1 MKQVTEAEIKAAL
14 DGTFRRIV
22 HTPEGQKF
30 ETVEVAHDHVPV
42 VVRPAYDPERRAL
55 IVKRPK
61 QPAFGRRFG
70 A

>member
-1 MKQVTEAEIKAAL
+1 MKQFTESQIKAVL

-30 ETVEVAHDHVPV
+30 ETVEVAQDYVPV
-42 VVRPAYDPERRAL
+42 VVRPAYEPERRAL

-61 QPAFGRRFG
+61 QPAFARRFG